1 MCFWERKLRK
11 KAYILTSDNF
21 NIIFHQKILNIKFII
36 FYLLPFLSPGKDPA
50 ECHQTHLM
58 HMIQHKLNISLKN
71 QHQSLPCK
79 QHWLHMPVTLAVREN
94 SNIHSSIS
102 NQSSCWTC
110 KRSMIMVNLRHKI
123 PKTAKN
129 QQEHNWRG
137 GKRSWVPVTHPV
149 PFVSLFLSKQPTIF
163 R

>member
-58 HMIQHKLNISLKN
+58 HMIQHKLNISLEN

-94 SNIHSSIS
+94 NNIHSSIS
-102 NQSSCWTC
+102 NQCSCWTC
-110 KRSMIMVNLRHKI
+110 KRSMIMVDLRHKI
-123 PKTAKN
+123 LKTAKN
-129 QQEHNWRG
+129 QHEHNWGGRG
-137 GKRSWVPVTHPV
+137 FGCLWPT
-149 PFVSLFLSKQPTIF
+149 LSPL
-163 R
+163 